1 MQMNKIGEHCD
12 ISDFSISQSVSSEI
26 LDQIVPIKEI
36 NFQAISS
43 ESIDIV
49 RNKINE
55 INKEKSD
62 NGR

>member
-1 MQMNKIGEHCD
+1 MQMKKISDHCD
-12 ISDFSISQSVSSEI
+12 ISNFSISSSVSSEI
-26 LDQIVPIKEI
+26 LDQIVPSKEI